1 MKLYIF
7 LALLGTALAATNFDK
22 QCGQKAD
29 VGICGAKLPRWWF
42 NKETGKCE
50 VFYYGGCGGNENKY
64 WTKKKC
70 EKTCSPVKAA
80 TNFDKQCGQK
90 ADVGIC
96 GAKLPRWWFNKETG
110 KCEVFYYGGCGGNEN
125 KYRTKKKCEK
135 TCSPVKA
142 AAASVCHKPPYP
154 GPCSASLERFYYD
167 PNTNSCRPF
176 IYGGCKSN
184 GNNFESPID
193 CWASC
198 RSMKFGEPM
207 PRVA

>member
-29 VGICGAKLPRWWF
+29 VGFCKAKLPRWWF

-64 WTKKKC
+64 LTKKKC
-70 EKTCSPVKAA
+70 EKTCSPAKAMRKSVVDDEA
-80 TNFDKQCGQK
+80 YI
-90 ADVGIC
+90 GI
-96 GAKLPRWWFNKETG
+96 ARALVP
-110 KCEVFYYGGCGGNEN
+110 
-125 KYRTKKKCEK
+125 
-135 TCSPVKA
+135 A
-142 AAASVCHKPPYP
+142 AAASVCQKRAYP
-154 GPCSASLERFYYD
+154 GPCTGSFSRFYYD
-167 PNTNSCRPF
+167 QKTNSCRPF

-193 CWASC
+193 CWRSC
-198 RSMKFGEPM
+198 RSM
-207 PRVA
+207 